1 MDAFRCRT
9 NIIGEVAAGVE
20 KFSRYTRP
28 LARVTQCRPGPPS
41 SEGRRRSRPSHG
53 VLQPLQQLHLSS
65 EVPAVMAVG
74 LVAHVAPFLQFS
86 ERGIQV
92 ALEWDDAVIVKFDL
106 PNGS

>member
-1 MDAFRCRT
+1 
-9 NIIGEVAAGVE
+9 
-20 KFSRYTRP
+20 
-28 LARVTQCRPGPPS
+28 
-41 SEGRRRSRPSHG
+41 
-53 VLQPLQQLHLSS
+53 
-65 EVPAVMAVG
+65 MAVG